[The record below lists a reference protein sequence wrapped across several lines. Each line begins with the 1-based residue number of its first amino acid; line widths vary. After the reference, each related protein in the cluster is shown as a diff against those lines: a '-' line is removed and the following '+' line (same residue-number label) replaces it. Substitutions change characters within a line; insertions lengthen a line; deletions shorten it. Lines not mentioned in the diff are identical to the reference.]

1 MKNRHDK
8 KEQTSRIVEVIKVFT
23 QPCWMV
29 DVDEVAK
36 QAEWQR
42 KWTIRISCN

>member
-8 KEQTSRIVEVIKVFT
+8 KEQTCQVVEVIKVFT

-29 DVDEVAK
+29 GEGAK

-42 KWTIRISCN
+42 KWRIRISYN

>member
-8 KEQTSRIVEVIKVFT
+8 KEQSCRVVEVIKVFT
-23 QPCWMV
+23 QPCCMV
-29 DVDEVAK
+29 DVDEGAK